1 MTVETSLQ
9 ETPKVEVK
17 PKVEKEPKVEEK
29 PVPKLPAEPS
39 KVCFCLS

>member
-1 MTVETSLQ
+1 MTVETPLQ
-9 ETPKVEVK
+9 ETPRVEEK
-17 PKVEKEPKVEEK
+17 PHVEEESKVEEK